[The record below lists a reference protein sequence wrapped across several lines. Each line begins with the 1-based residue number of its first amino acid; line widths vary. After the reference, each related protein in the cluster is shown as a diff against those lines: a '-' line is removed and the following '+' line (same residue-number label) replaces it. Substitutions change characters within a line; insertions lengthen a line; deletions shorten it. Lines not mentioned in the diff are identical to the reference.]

1 MRRPVRAFPKQ
12 PDTAAPADRSL
23 GAPFRIFQA
32 SVLGSN
38 LADGVYLVTLPL
50 LALSLSGSA
59 LVVSAVGVAMRAP
72 WLLLILPAGVVVDRC
87 APMAV
92 MNWASKCR
100 FPLVAVLGL
109 LAWAGM
115 LPVWALVTGAFLIA
129 AMGTFVD
136 LAAQSLLP
144 RLVTPELLPRA
155 NANLQ
160 SGQTLAAQFAG
171 PALGGVL
178 ASMHGVGFTVAAVLY
193 AGGLIGLALLHRR
206 PDPFGTHTTQTL
218 PAAPRKPGP
227 AGRGIASMGRDLREG
242 AAYFRRRHD
251 LIGLAAVAATGNI
264 AFAATMTM
272 LPVWVVS
279 PGRLGL
285 PSSAMGVIAAA
296 PAVGGVLAGLV
307 AARLLKRFGGRAV
320 LGFCA
325 PAVGLCLAAIALPT
339 PPAAFAALAVVGGLM
354 VQLNVMS
361 MSHRQSS
368 IPTALFARVNS
379 VYRWIILGVS
389 PVGALLGGLV
399 AQRFGTAA
407 VFLSGGALAL
417 AAGALLPALLFH
429 PAPQG
434 PDRLADPRPTDE
446 ELTHD

>member
-1 MRRPVRAFPKQ
+1 MRAFPKQ
-12 PDTAAPADRSL
+12 SAPSARADRSL
-23 GAPFRIFQA
+23 GAPFRIFQV

-59 LVVSAVGVAMRAP
+59 LVVSAVGVALRAP
-72 WLLLILPAGVVVDRC
+72 WLLLTLPAGVVVDRC

-100 FPLVAVLGL
+100 FPLVATLGL

-115 LPVWALVTGAFLIA
+115 LPVWALVAGAFLIA
-129 AMGTFVD
+129 VMGTFVD

-144 RLVTPELLPRA
+144 CLVAPELLPRA

-171 PALGGVL
+171 PALGGIL

-193 AGGLIGLALLHRR
+193 AGGLIGLALLRRR
-206 PDPFGTHTTQTL
+206 PGPYGAHPL
-218 PAAPRKPGP
+218 PDTPRQPGP
-227 AGRGIASMGRDLREG
+227 AGRGLASMGRDLREG

-285 PSSAMGVIAAA
+285 PSSAMGVVAAA
-296 PAVGGVLAGLV
+296 PAVGGMLAGLA
-307 AARLLKRFGGRAV
+307 AARLLNRFGERAV
-320 LGFCA
+320 LAFCA

-339 PPAAFAALAVVGGLM
+339 APAAFAALAVCGGLM

-361 MSHRQSS
+361 MSHRQST
-368 IPTALFARVNS
+368 IPAALFARVNS

-399 AQRFGTAA
+399 AHRFGTAA
-407 VFLSGGALAL
+407 VFLSGGAVAL
-417 AAGALLPALLFH
+417 AAGALLPALFFH

-434 PDRLADPRPTDE
+434 PDHLAEPRPTDE

>member
-1 MRRPVRAFPKQ
+1 MRRPVRASPKRSA
-12 PDTAAPADRSL
+12 PSAPADRSL

-59 LVVSAVGVAMRAP
+59 LVVSAVGVALRAP
-72 WLLLILPAGVVVDRC
+72 WLLLILPAGVIVDRC

-92 MNWASKCR
+92 MNGASKAR

-115 LPVWALVTGAFLIA
+115 LPVWALVAGAFLIA

-178 ASMHGVGFTVAAVLY
+178 ASMNGVGFTVAAVLY
-193 AGGLIGLALLHRR
+193 AGGLIGLALLDRR
-206 PDPFGTHTTQTL
+206 PGPSGAPTL

-320 LGFCA
+320 LAFCA

-339 PPAAFAALAVVGGLM
+339 PPAAFAALAVCGGLM

-361 MSHRQSS
+361 MSHRQST
-368 IPTALFARVNS
+368 IPAALFARVNS

-399 AQRFGTAA
+399 AQWSGTAA
-407 VFLSGGALAL
+407 VFVSGGALAL

-429 PAPQG
+429 PSPQG

>member
-1 MRRPVRAFPKQ
+1 MRRPVRAFPKRS
-12 PDTAAPADRSL
+12 AASAPADRKL

-59 LVVSAVGVAMRAP
+59 LVVSAVGVALRAP

-115 LPVWALVTGAFLIA
+115 LPVWALVAGAFLIA

-206 PDPFGTHTTQTL
+206 PGPFGAHAL
-218 PAAPRKPGP
+218 PAAPREPGP
-227 AGRGIASMGRDLREG
+227 AGRGIASMWRDLREG

-285 PSSAMGVIAAA
+285 SGSAMGVIAAA

-307 AARLLKRFGGRAV
+307 AARLLNRFGGRAV

-339 PPAAFAALAVVGGLM
+339 PPAAFAALAVCGGLM

-361 MSHRQSS
+361 MSHRQST

-399 AQRFGTAA
+399 AQWFGTAA

-429 PAPQG
+429 PSPQG
-434 PDRLADPRPTDE
+434 TDRLAEPRPTDE

>member
-1 MRRPVRAFPKQ
+1 MRRPVRVFPKQ
-12 PDTAAPADRSL
+12 LAPSAPADRSL

-115 LPVWALVTGAFLIA
+115 LPVWALVAGAFLIA

-144 RLVTPELLPRA
+144 RLVAPELLPRA

-206 PDPFGTHTTQTL
+206 PGVFRGHTL
-218 PAAPRKPGP
+218 PAAPREPGP
-227 AGRGIASMGRDLREG
+227 AGRGIASMWRDLREG

-307 AARLLKRFGGRAV
+307 AARLLKRFGGRTV

-325 PAVGLCLAAIALPT
+325 PAVGLCVAAIALPT
-339 PPAAFAALAVVGGLM
+339 PPAAFAALAVCGGLM

-361 MSHRQSS
+361 MSHRQST

-407 VFLSGGALAL
+407 VFLSAGALAL
-417 AAGALLPALLFH
+417 AAGTVLPALLFH
-429 PAPQG
+429 PSPQG
-434 PDRLADPRPTDE
+434 PDRLAEPRPTDE